1 MKTNNE
7 ALIAVLKKSH
17 AQALAG
23 ETVSNDEIK
32 IFMKNKV
39 NELTGKVDAC
49 CVTESL

>member
-1 MKTNNE
+1 METNE
-7 ALIAVLKKSH
+7 ALIKILKKSH

-23 ETVSNDEIK
+23 QTVSMDEVK
-32 IFMKNKV
+32 IYMKNKV

>member
-1 MKTNNE
+1 METND
-7 ALIAVLKKSH
+7 ALVAILKKSH

-23 ETVSNDEIK
+23 QTVSMDEVK
-32 IFMKNKV
+32 IYMKNKV